1 MRSLAYF
8 PALLPFYFLNVNG
21 VALGDDAT
29 IVITTTR
36 TVTICPITD
45 MFTCAPTDITRPWL
59 EWSMTSSDTTTTTTY
74 TQPNDE
80 TTTTTSP
87 ATTTMT
93 TSHNGDGPTTT
104 TGHEGD
110 GSTTTT
116 THDHDS
122 STTTTTTREHEGT
135 TTTSTVTTTTNGHDD
150 SGSTTTTTSFT
161 TTTTGAGNST
171 TTTTTTT
178 TSSCNGT
185 HTAGP
190 TLKAESC
197 NDASNRQA
205 WCGGRSVNT
214 DTHDDQYFSGNFKQ
228 FHLTISKADINFDGV
243 AQPAFA
249 INGKTPGEAI
259 EVNWGDMVTIT
270 VTNNLPDNA
279 TTIHWH
285 GVRQVGTND
294 QDGVPGVTE
303 CAIAPGQTRTYTWHA
318 STYGTGWYHSH
329 TLAQYGGGIRG
340 PIIIHGPASA
350 NYDLDM
356 GTVMINEKWEQTIFQ
371 LAYNIARVA
380 GRLPSAT
387 NYLLNGKN
395 LSPNGTAGEASKW
408 VVKSGKKHLF
418 RIINRYDSNPFY

>member
-1 MRSLAYF
+1 M
-8 PALLPFYFLNVNG
+8 
-21 VALGDDAT
+21 
-29 IVITTTR
+29 
-36 TVTICPITD
+36 TICPITD

-59 EWSMTSSDTTTTTTY
+59 EWTTTSDTTTTTTHSH
-74 TQPNDE
+74 PGDE
-80 TTTTTSP
+80 TTTTSHDGGP
-87 ATTTMT
+87 TTTTHDGDGT
-93 TSHNGDGPTTT
+93 TTTHDGDGPTTT
-104 TGHEGD
+104 PHDGDGTTTTHDHD

-116 THDHDS
+116 TGEHDGPTTTGEPTTTHGHGNNG
-122 STTTTTTREHEGT
+122 TTTTTTT
-135 TTTSTVTTTTNGHDD
+135 PI
-150 SGSTTTTTSFT
+150 
-161 TTTTGAGNST
+161 TTTTGTGNTT

-190 TLKAESC
+190 TLKSESC

-214 DTHDDQYFSGNFKQ
+214 DTHDDQYFSGDFKR
-228 FHLTISKADINFDGV
+228 FNLVITKADINFDGH

-259 EVNWGDMVTIT
+259 EVNWGDMVSIT

-285 GVRQVGTND
+285 GVRQIGSND

-303 CAIAPGQTRTYTWHA
+303 CAVAPGQTRTYTWHA

-371 LAYNIARVA
+371 LAYNIARTV

-408 VVKSGKKHLF
+408 TVKPGKKHLF
-418 RIINRYDSNPFY
+418 RIINRYACNHSYHGRTDFN